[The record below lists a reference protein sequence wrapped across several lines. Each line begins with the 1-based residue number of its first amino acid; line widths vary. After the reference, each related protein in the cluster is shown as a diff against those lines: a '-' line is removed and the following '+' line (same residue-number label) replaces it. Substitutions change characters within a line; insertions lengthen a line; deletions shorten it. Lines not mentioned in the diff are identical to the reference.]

1 MNSDR
6 RSFDMATSAEAQGN
20 LQSVVAR
27 LEALINDRDA
37 AVKAAMA
44 DFLADGVADQYHD
57 KEVRWNSAANEVR
70 SIITLVR
77 TTLQRN
83 DETAQTTLSRARAA
97 VDAIG

>member
-57 KEVRWNSAANEVR
+57 KEVRWNSAASEVR

-83 DETAQTTLSRARAA
+83 DETAQSTLSRARAA